1 MGGGVSPEFREDIE
15 LKKVLLLTKDVKQWF
30 EMFKDDEVFARLRR
44 IHRRSDK
51 DVTISS
57 DLLEVRI
64 LDSWWR
70 DSLRGY
76 KYDVVILDMAMEL
89 DDWQMFKYNAREVRF
104 GERANYL
111 LGGRKV
117 APFHGSFG
125 LLEAENEKLKD
136 SELTLKV
143 KDMHI
148 DGDGPEW
155 KNGGFVYWN
164 KK

>member
-1 MGGGVSPEFREDIE
+1 M
-15 LKKVLLLTKDVKQWF
+15 KKVLLLTKDVKQWF
-30 EMFKDDEVFARLRR
+30 DIFKADEVFERERR
-44 IHRRSDK
+44 IRRLSNK

-64 LDSWWR
+64 MDSWWR

-76 KYDVVILDMAMEL
+76 KCDVVILDMAMEL

-117 APFHGSFG
+117 APFHGSIG
-125 LLEAENEKLKD
+125 LLEAESEKLKE
-136 SELTLKV
+136 SEMKFKV
-143 KDMHI
+143 KDAHM
-148 DGDGPEW
+148 DGDGPEI
-155 KNGGFVYWN
+155 KGGGFVYW
-164 KK
+164 K